1 MPDMWRHRKPPV
13 PLDYDK
19 IMDGSFE
26 LHAQKASINATAEN
40 GHVTNG
46 RSNNVANVNGKPST
60 DGQTTGSATAK
71 LKDQRALSLKDNL
84 ELFIARCVSSASTP
98 ITLLNS

>member
-1 MPDMWRHRKPPV
+1 M

-26 LHAQKASINATAEN
+26 LHAQKASTNSTAEN

-46 RSNNVANVNGKPST
+46 RSNVNGKPSAN
-60 DGQTTGSATAK
+60 GQTSGSATAK

-84 ELFIARCVSSASTP
+84 ELFISRCVCSASMP
-98 ITLLNS
+98 ITVLNS